1 MSFCAASCPEVKV
14 IRNILVLQP
23 GMAQIRNRLNPNGRQ
38 HVLETSRTVKPTA
51 GTEFRLCKSQNLPAI
66 FGER

>member
-1 MSFCAASCPEVKV
+1 M

-23 GMAQIRNRLNPNGRQ
+23 GMAQIKNRLNPNARQ
-38 HVLETSRTVKPTA
+38 RVLETSRTVKPAA
-51 GTEFRLCKSQNLPAI
+51 GTEFRLYKSHNLPDI